1 MRRIADLR
9 ASLSA
14 RGEATARQVREL
26 ASRHNLSIVNLVG
39 SAGSGKTTLL
49 ESTAKHPSFRRRL
62 GVVEGD
68 LATTLDADR
77 IRALGVPA
85 VQINTKSLCHLEAH
99 MVLEAMRLLPLEG
112 IDLLVVEN
120 VGNLVCP
127 ADFYLGEDLMV
138 GVLSVTEG
146 NDKVKKYP
154 TLFSKVS
161 AVVLTKVD
169 LLPHL
174 DFDLKRLEEDL
185 KEVNPKA
192 SLFPLSAKSGEGMME
207 WVEFLNA
214 LRR

>member
-1 MRRIADLR
+1 MRRILDLR

-14 RGEATARQVREL
+14 RNESMAKQVREL
-26 ASRHNLSIVNLVG
+26 ALSHGLSIVNLVG

-49 ESTAKHPSFRRRL
+49 EGTVRHPEFRRRL

-68 LATTLDADR
+68 LATNLDADR
-77 IRALGVPA
+77 MRNLGVPA

-99 MVLEAMRLLPLEG
+99 MVLEAMRLLPLEE
-112 IDLLVVEN
+112 IDLVVVEN

-154 TLFSKVS
+154 TLFSKAS

-174 DFDLKRLEEDL
+174 DFDLRRFEEELE
-185 KEVNPKA
+185 EVNPRA
-192 SLFPLSAKSGEGMME
+192 RVFVLSARSGEGMDE
-207 WVEFLNA
+207 WVGFLNA